1 MDKSFGIVPLI
12 WRGDHWEALLVHH
25 RAGHWGFPK
34 GHAEGT
40 EQPQITAEREL
51 QEETGLLVT
60 HYLPF
65 PPLHEQY
72 TFERDG
78 QPTDK
83 QVTYYLAEVEGIVA
97 PQLEEVGAAE
107 WFTLDDAIARISFPE
122 GQELCQNVV
131 ALLATYKRSS

>member
-1 MDKSFGIVPLI
+1 M
-12 WRGDHWEALLVHH
+12 DHWEALLVHH

-34 GHAEGT
+34 GRPNGKEEA
-40 EQPQITAEREL
+40 QIVAEREL

-72 TFERDG
+72 MFERDG
-78 QPTDK
+78 QKVDK
-83 QVTYYLAEVEGIVA
+83 RVTYYLAEVEGIVT
-97 PQLEEVGAAE
+97 PQPEEVGAAE
-107 WFTLDDAIARISFPE
+107 WFTLDDAVSRISFPE

-131 ALLATYKRSS
+131 TLLGSYRKE